1 MLNKNMVREIIYALL
16 ATILFILSFLFTLSI
31 ITNTS
36 MVAIINY
43 KLSELREVSMLNI
56 IIAATIALIISLTF
70 AYYTI
75 PKIQIKE
82 VEKLAEATT
91 ESFKRISNQIIVLE
105 EVDKNLS
112 RRINLNEEN
121 NKKLE
126 ERIVALER
134 LVLELAEIKKKS

>member
-1 MLNKNMVREIIYALL
+1 MVRELVYALL
-16 ATILFILSFLFTLSI
+16 ATILFVLSFLFTLSI

-36 MVAIINY
+36 IATILNY
-43 KLSELREVSMLNI
+43 KLSELKEISMLNI
-56 IIAATIALIISLTF
+56 IIATTIALIISLIF

-134 LVLELAEIKKKS
+134 LVLELAEMKKKS

>member
-1 MLNKNMVREIIYALL
+1 MVRELVYALL
-16 ATILFILSFLFTLSI
+16 ATILFVLSFLFTLSV

-36 MVAIINY
+36 IVAILNY

-56 IIAATIALIISLTF
+56 IIATTIALIISLIF

-126 ERIVALER
+126 ERIVALDR
-134 LVLELAEIKKKS
+134 LVLELAEMKKKS

>member
-1 MLNKNMVREIIYALL
+1 MVRELIYALL
-16 ATILFILSFLFTLSI
+16 ATILFVLSFLFTLSI

-36 MVAIINY
+36 IVAILNY

-56 IIAATIALIISLTF
+56 IIATTIALIISLIF

-134 LVLELAEIKKKS
+134 LVLELAEMKKKS

>member
-1 MLNKNMVREIIYALL
+1 MVREIIYALL
-16 ATILFILSFLFTLSI
+16 ATILFVISFLFTLSI

-36 MVAIINY
+36 MANIINY
-43 KLSELREVSMLNI
+43 KLSELREISMLNI

-70 AYYTI
+70 VYYTI
-75 PKIQIKE
+75 PKMQIKE
-82 VEKLAEATT
+82 VEKFAETTT

-105 EVDKNLS
+105 EIDRNLS

>member
-1 MLNKNMVREIIYALL
+1 MVREIIYALL
-16 ATILFILSFLFTLSI
+16 ATILFVLSFLFTLSI

-36 MVAIINY
+36 MATIINY
-43 KLSELREVSMLNI
+43 KLSELREISMLNI

-70 AYYTI
+70 VYYTI
-75 PKIQIKE
+75 PTMQIKE
-82 VEKLAEATT
+82 VEKFAETTT

-105 EVDKNLS
+105 EIDRNLS

>member
-1 MLNKNMVREIIYALL
+1 MVRELVYALL
-16 ATILFILSFLFTLSI
+16 ATILFVLSFLFTLSI

-36 MVAIINY
+36 IVAILNY
-43 KLSELREVSMLNI
+43 KLSELREISMLNI
-56 IIAATIALIISLTF
+56 IIATTIALIISLIF

-134 LVLELAEIKKKS
+134 LVLELAEMKKKS

>member
-1 MLNKNMVREIIYALL
+1 MVRELVYALL
-16 ATILFILSFLFTLSI
+16 ATILFVLSFLFTLSI

-36 MVAIINY
+36 IVAILNY
-43 KLSELREVSMLNI
+43 KLSELREILMLNT
-56 IIAATIALIISLTF
+56 IIATTIALIISLIF

>member
-1 MLNKNMVREIIYALL
+1 MVRELVYALL
-16 ATILFILSFLFTLSI
+16 ATILFVLSFLFTLSI

-36 MVAIINY
+36 IVAILNY
-43 KLSELREVSMLNI
+43 KLSELREISMVNI
-56 IIAATIALIISLTF
+56 IIAATIALIISLIF

-134 LVLELAEIKKKS
+134 LVLELAEMKKKS

>member
-1 MLNKNMVREIIYALL
+1 
-16 ATILFILSFLFTLSI
+16 LFTLSI

-36 MVAIINY
+36 IVAILNY
-43 KLSELREVSMLNI
+43 KLSELREISMLNI
-56 IIAATIALIISLTF
+56 IIATTIALIISLIF

>member
-1 MLNKNMVREIIYALL
+1 MVRELVYALL

-36 MVAIINY
+36 MATIINY
-43 KLSELREVSMLNI
+43 KLSELREISMLNI
-56 IIAATIALIISLTF
+56 IIAATIALIISLIF
-70 AYYTI
+70 VYYTI

-82 VEKLAEATT
+82 VEKLAETTT

-105 EVDKNLS
+105 EIDRNLS

>member
-1 MLNKNMVREIIYALL
+1 MLNKNMVRELIYALL
-16 ATILFILSFLFTLSI
+16 ATILFIISFLFTLSI

-105 EVDKNLS
+105 EIDRNLS

>member
-1 MLNKNMVREIIYALL
+1 MVRELIYALL
-16 ATILFILSFLFTLSI
+16 ATILFVLSFLFTLSI

-36 MVAIINY
+36 IVAILNY

-56 IIAATIALIISLTF
+56 IIATTIALIISLIF

>member
-1 MLNKNMVREIIYALL
+1 MVRELIYALL
-16 ATILFILSFLFTLSI
+16 ATILFVLSFLFTLSI

-36 MVAIINY
+36 IATILNY

-56 IIAATIALIISLTF
+56 IIATTIALIISLIF

-112 RRINLNEEN
+112 RRVNLNEEN

-134 LVLELAEIKKKS
+134 LVLEMAEIKKKS

>member
-1 MLNKNMVREIIYALL
+1 MVRELIYALL
-16 ATILFILSFLFTLSI
+16 ATILFVLSFLFTLSI

-36 MVAIINY
+36 IATILNY

-56 IIAATIALIISLTF
+56 IIATTIALIISLIF

-134 LVLELAEIKKKS
+134 LVLELAEMKKKS

>member
-1 MLNKNMVREIIYALL
+1 MVRELVYALL
-16 ATILFILSFLFTLSI
+16 ATILFVLSFLFTLSI

-36 MVAIINY
+36 IVTILNY

-56 IIAATIALIISLTF
+56 IIATTIALIISLIF

>member
-1 MLNKNMVREIIYALL
+1 MVREIIYALL
-16 ATILFILSFLFTLSI
+16 ATILFVLSFLFTLSI

-36 MVAIINY
+36 MATIINY
-43 KLSELREVSMLNI
+43 KLSELREISMLNI

-70 AYYTI
+70 VFYYTI
-75 PKIQIKE
+75 PKMQIKE
-82 VEKLAEATT
+82 VEKFAETTT

-105 EVDKNLS
+105 EIDRNLS

>member
-1 MLNKNMVREIIYALL
+1 MVREIIYALL
-16 ATILFILSFLFTLSI
+16 ATILFVLSFLFTLSI

-36 MVAIINY
+36 MATIINY
-43 KLSELREVSMLNI
+43 KLSELREISMLNI

-70 AYYTI
+70 VYYTI
-75 PKIQIKE
+75 PKMQIKE
-82 VEKLAEATT
+82 VEKFAETTT

-105 EVDKNLS
+105 EIDRNLS

>member
-1 MLNKNMVREIIYALL
+1 MVRELVYALL
-16 ATILFILSFLFTLSI
+16 ATILFVLSFLFTLSV

-36 MVAIINY
+36 IVAILNY

-56 IIAATIALIISLTF
+56 IIATTIALIISLIF

-134 LVLELAEIKKKS
+134 LVLELAEMKKKS

>member
-1 MLNKNMVREIIYALL
+1 MVRELVYALL
-16 ATILFILSFLFTLSI
+16 ATILFVLSFLFTLSI

-36 MVAIINY
+36 IVAILNY
-43 KLSELREVSMLNI
+43 KLSELREILMLNT
-56 IIAATIALIISLTF
+56 IIATTIALIISLIF

-134 LVLELAEIKKKS
+134 LVLELAEMKKKS

>member
-1 MLNKNMVREIIYALL
+1 MVRELVYALL
-16 ATILFILSFLFTLSI
+16 ATILFVLSFLFTLSV

-36 MVAIINY
+36 IVAILNY
-43 KLSELREVSMLNI
+43 KLSELREVLMLNI
-56 IIAATIALIISLTF
+56 IIAATIALIISLIF

>member
-1 MLNKNMVREIIYALL
+1 MVRELIYALL
-16 ATILFILSFLFTLSI
+16 ATILFVLSFLFTLSI

-36 MVAIINY
+36 IVTILNY

-56 IIAATIALIISLTF
+56 IIATTIALIISLIF

>member
-1 MLNKNMVREIIYALL
+1 MVRELIYALL
-16 ATILFILSFLFTLSI
+16 ATILFVLSFLFTLSI

-36 MVAIINY
+36 IATILNY

-56 IIAATIALIISLTF
+56 IIATTIALIISLIF

>member
-1 MLNKNMVREIIYALL
+1 MVRELIYALL
-16 ATILFILSFLFTLSI
+16 ATILFVLSFLFTLSV

-36 MVAIINY
+36 IVAILNY

-56 IIAATIALIISLTF
+56 IIATTIALIISLIF

>member
-1 MLNKNMVREIIYALL
+1 VNL
-16 ATILFILSFLFTLSI
+16 
-31 ITNTS
+31 
-36 MVAIINY
+36 NY
-43 KLSELREVSMLNI
+43 KLSELREISMLNI

-70 AYYTI
+70 VYYTI
-75 PKIQIKE
+75 PTMQIKE
-82 VEKLAEATT
+82 VEKFAETTT

-105 EVDKNLS
+105 EIDRNLS

>member
-1 MLNKNMVREIIYALL
+1 MVREIIYALL
-16 ATILFILSFLFTLSI
+16 ATILFVLSFLFILSI

-36 MVAIINY
+36 MATIINY
-43 KLSELREVSMLNI
+43 KLSELREISMLNI
-56 IIAATIALIISLTF
+56 IIATTIALIISLTF
-70 AYYTI
+70 VYYTI

-82 VEKLAEATT
+82 VEKLAETTT

-105 EVDKNLS
+105 EIDRNLS

>member
-1 MLNKNMVREIIYALL
+1 MVRELVYALL
-16 ATILFILSFLFTLSI
+16 ATILFVLSFLFTLSI

-36 MVAIINY
+36 IATILNY

-56 IIAATIALIISLTF
+56 IIAITIALIISLIF

-75 PKIQIKE
+75 PTIQIKE

>member
-1 MLNKNMVREIIYALL
+1 MVRELVYALL
-16 ATILFILSFLFTLSI
+16 ATILFVLSFLFTLSI

-36 MVAIINY
+36 IVAILNY
-43 KLSELREVSMLNI
+43 KLSELREILMLNI
-56 IIAATIALIISLTF
+56 IIATTIALIISLIF

-134 LVLELAEIKKKS
+134 LVLELAEMKKKS

>member
-1 MLNKNMVREIIYALL
+1 MVRELVYALL
-16 ATILFILSFLFTLSI
+16 ATILFVLSFLFTLSI

-36 MVAIINY
+36 IVAILNY
-43 KLSELREVSMLNI
+43 KLSELREISMLNI
-56 IIAATIALIISLTF
+56 IIATTIALIISLIF

>member
-1 MLNKNMVREIIYALL
+1 MVRELVYALL
-16 ATILFILSFLFTLSI
+16 ATILFVLSFLFTLSV

-36 MVAIINY
+36 IVAILNY

-56 IIAATIALIISLTF
+56 IIATTIALIISLIF

>member
-1 MLNKNMVREIIYALL
+1 LL
-16 ATILFILSFLFTLSI
+16 ATILFVLSFLFTLSV

-36 MVAIINY
+36 IVAILNY
-43 KLSELREVSMLNI
+43 KLSELREVLMLNI
-56 IIAATIALIISLTF
+56 IIAATIALIISLIF

>member
-1 MLNKNMVREIIYALL
+1 MVRELVYALL
-16 ATILFILSFLFTLSI
+16 ATILFVLSFLFTLSI

-36 MVAIINY
+36 IATILNY

-56 IIAATIALIISLTF
+56 IIATTIALIISLIF